1 VKQPATNPMRQQSLK
16 GLYRFLWGT
25 TVFALLSGC
34 SLAPGSF
41 AFRADNAPLVDG
53 PPIEDVV
60 TPFDEA
66 LACLDG
72 RIMPG
77 ITFAVG
83 QVVDSTGKESYADG
97 GSGRFITQGAG
108 DMVQSALFRAGL
120 TVINRRD
127 PTISVTETQWGI
139 RDLQEQ
145 VPVNFYITGSINSLD
160 FIPGGGFSATIAG
173 AGPRFRQNR
182 ILIGL
187 DLSMTDAFTGRIVA
201 NVPLQ
206 KQIFSREIGA
216 SLGRFFGD
224 TLVSL
229 DVGGQEREA
238 VHFALR
244 QMMNLATFQL
254 LGQLM
259 NDADFA
265 PCRSY
270 VSPVFGTVE
279 PLGPTDPTVLVR
291 AAASSEGLAE
301 LRAALFEAQTGQAP
315 VQQSEAEPQ
324 PSPQEGGAQAQATV
338 QEQLR
343 EVMNQTSI
351 FAARSIAASEE
362 SLATPSRDI
371 AAQKAAEAMQLMAAS
386 TKLLQRA
393 AEMGLSGPEGDAVAV
408 VVERA
413 IQLAQQASAA
423 ATAAP
428 VRNPPPAIA
437 EPVPQSGSGSAAAQA
452 PPGSRAD
459 VAGPGGLAGETAAP
473 LAALGAAPAA
483 AVPAAPVEDPAVRM
497 SRITFYLRLVEAA
510 ADEAMAS
517 SDPAVVRF
525 KAAQAARYADLISGL
540 FAEALEVG
548 LSVAARSEIDAALRR
563 ALTRVAQASAVVARL
578 PAARRQRRNRFFGAP
593 FAPFKG
599 SFRRDS
605 RKGK

>member
-1 VKQPATNPMRQQSLK
+1 MRHPTSSPKRQRILER
-16 GLYRFLWGT
+16 LRRFLCST
-25 TVFALLSGC
+25 AVFALISGC
-34 SLAPGSF
+34 SQAPGAF
-41 AFRADNAPLVDG
+41 AFRSDNAPLVDG

-60 TPFDEA
+60 TPFDDA

-97 GSGRFITQGAG
+97 GAGRFITQGAG
-108 DMVQSALFRAGL
+108 DMVQSALFRAGV

-229 DVGGQEREA
+229 DAGGQEREA

-259 NDADFA
+259 NEADLA
-265 PCRSY
+265 PCRTY
-270 VSPVFGTVE
+270 VSPLFGTVN
-279 PLGPTDPTVLVR
+279 PLGPIDPGVLVR

-301 LRAALFEAQTGQAP
+301 LRAALLAAQTGQPSDGQNAAG
-315 VQQSEAEPQ
+315 QQ
-324 PSPQEGGAQAQATV
+324 PSPQEGGAQARATV

-343 EVMNQTSI
+343 ELMNQTSI

-386 TKLLQRA
+386 AQLLQRA

-413 IQLAQQASAA
+413 IQMAQQANAA
-423 ATAAP
+423 ATTAP
-428 VRNPPPAIA
+428 VQSPPPAIA
-437 EPVPQSGSGSAAAQA
+437 QPGPQSGPGSAAAQA

-459 VAGPGGLAGETAAP
+459 VAGPGGLADETVVPLATLGAAPVTAAP
-473 LAALGAAPAA
+473 L
-483 AVPAAPVEDPAVRM
+483 VPVEDSEVRM
-497 SRITFYLRLVEAA
+497 SRVLFYLRLVEAA

-517 SDPAVVRF
+517 SDAAVVRF

-540 FAEALEVG
+540 FAEALDSG
-548 LSVAARSEIDAALRR
+548 LSVAERTEIDAALRQ
-563 ALTRVAQASAVVARL
+563 ALTRVAQAGAAVARL
-578 PAARRQRRNRFFGAP
+578 PA
-593 FAPFKG
+593 
-599 SFRRDS
+599 DS
-605 RKGK
+605 ATEAIQ